1 MPEQFRVGQ
10 YFERLKSSGAKGFLS
25 KKDFLSLHPT
35 CSEDGIQMLP
45 PNGVSWIGP
54 HLGNRRDLTSLS
66 QEYLAPCSMV
76 SQTDSEPLVQGTEP
90 KLSIKLAKEI

>member
-66 QEYLAPCSMV
+66 QKYLAPLFNGL
-76 SQTDSEPLVQGTEP
+76 TNGF
-90 KLSIKLAKEI
+90 